1 MKKKLMISMFTTLI
15 FTLFIVTILFIVIEN
30 YEYIQNVKQNLK
42 INNQIIVNVIK
53 NNKTQYNSTL
63 FEKSFKNDDI
73 RETLIDKNGK
83 VISDT
88 VAQASTMENHNGR
101 EEVIE
106 ARKYGTGY
114 SIRNSK
120 TIGINTLYFATS
132 FGNGYVIRSAI
143 TTQLIKGLE
152 SNYFKYYIIIV
163 ILSMLA
169 STIFASR
176 LSHSIVKP
184 LKDLEITTD
193 RIANGRLNERVE
205 VISNDEIGQLGITF
219 NDMAE
224 RLQKTIG
231 DAFDKQNKLGAILKS
246 MDSGVIAVD
255 KNFNVIMINPYA
267 KEIFGI
273 DKDIIGKKLMH
284 NIRDFEFEDVL
295 KDTSE
300 GYKEIK
306 ILWPKE
312 RDLRIKTADI
322 INTSREK
329 IGVVAVVQ
337 DVTDIKK
344 LENMRSQFVANVS
357 HELKTPLTSIKG
369 FAETLRYVDDKPNK
383 EKFLNIIDDE
393 ANRLTRLIDD
403 ILTLSHIENGHE
415 EKIEK
420 IDVNDV
426 VGDIFYLVKSLA
438 DKKNIKLQFT
448 HYEIPI
454 LYGDRDKFK
463 QMIINLVDN
472 AIKYSN
478 DNAVVSVITKCKL
491 NKCIIEVE
499 DTGVGIPKEH
509 IGRLFERFY
518 RVDKARSRKQGGTG
532 LGLAIVKHIVI
543 LFNGSI
549 EVKSE
554 PGVGSKFIISIPITK
569 SEKV

>member
-1 MKKKLMISMFTTLI
+1 MKKKLMISMLTTLI
-15 FTLFIVTILFIVIEN
+15 FTLFIVTILFIIIEN

-42 INNQIIVNVIK
+42 VNNQIIINTIK
-53 NNKTQYNSTL
+53 NNKMESNSIL
-63 FEKSFKNDDI
+63 FAKSFKNDDI

-83 VISDT
+83 VIGDT
-88 VAQASTMENHNGR
+88 AAQASSMENHNGR
-101 EEVIE
+101 KEVID

-114 SIRNSK
+114 SVRDSK
-120 TIGINTLYFATS
+120 TIGRNTLYFATS
-132 FGNGYVIRSAI
+132 FDNGYVVRSAV

-152 SNYFKYYIIIV
+152 GIYFKYYIIIV
-163 ILSMLA
+163 ILSIMA
-169 STIFASR
+169 SIIFALR
-176 LSHSIVKP
+176 LARTIVKP
-184 LKDLEITTD
+184 LKDLETTTD
-193 RIANGRLNERVE
+193 RIAKGKLQERVQ
-205 VISNDEIGQLGITF
+205 VTSNDEIGQLGITF
-219 NDMAE
+219 NEMAE

-231 DAFDKQNKLGAILKS
+231 DAFDKQNKLEAILKS

-267 KEIFGI
+267 KKIFGI

-306 ILWPKE
+306 ILYPKE

-337 DVTDIKK
+337 DITDIKK
-344 LENMRSQFVANVS
+344 LEKMRSQFVANVS

-369 FAETLRYVDDKPNK
+369 FAETLRYVDDKSNK
-383 EKFLNIIDDE
+383 EKFLNIIDEETD
-393 ANRLTRLIDD
+393 RLTRLIDD
-403 ILTLSHIENGHE
+403 TLTLSHIENDNE
-415 EKIEK
+415 EKMEK

-426 VGDIFYLVKSLA
+426 VRSIFYLVKNLA
-438 DKKNIKLQFT
+438 DKKSIKLRFI
-448 HYEIPI
+448 HEEVPY

-478 DNAVVSVITKCKL
+478 NNAVVSVTTKCQH

-554 PGVGSKFIISIPITK
+554 PKMGSKFIISIPIIK
-569 SEKV
+569 NE